1 MNSPNDIGDSV
12 SKLISNLGHFC
23 EARGL
28 DFIVLVQQG
37 VSCWRAEMEAD
48 DEARE
53 FTAKL
58 TVMPKNAVRI
68 KAFHKAL
75 KELP

>member
-1 MNSPNDIGDSV
+1 MIRDNDISDRV

-23 EARGL
+23 EAREL
-28 DFIVLVQQG
+28 DFITLVQQG

-48 DEARE
+48 ELARE

-58 TVMPKNAVRI
+58 TLMPATRKRRQFI
-68 KAFHKAL
+68 KL
-75 KELP
+75 

>member
-1 MNSPNDIGDSV
+1 MIRDNDISDRV

-23 EARGL
+23 EAREL
-28 DFIVLVQQG
+28 DFIMLVQQG

-48 DEARE
+48 DFVRE

-58 TVMPKNAVRI
+58 ILMPANRKRRQFI
-68 KAFHKAL
+68 KL
-75 KELP
+75 